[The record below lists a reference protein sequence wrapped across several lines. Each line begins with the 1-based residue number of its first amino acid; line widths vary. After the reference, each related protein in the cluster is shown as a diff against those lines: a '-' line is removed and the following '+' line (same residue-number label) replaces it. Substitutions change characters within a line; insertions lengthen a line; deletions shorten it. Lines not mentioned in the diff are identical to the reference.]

1 MSLSDLIAPQLKPK
15 QSKQSKP
22 SQKELRNK
30 AAAAATRAESA
41 LGTGG
46 NRLAKEGAIKM
57 RGKEREVKKAKKPSK
72 VVCGSSAAQL
82 LMNCSGEKTDF
93 GGKTD
98 QAAQHRD

>member
-30 AAAAATRAESA
+30 AAAAASRAESA

-46 NRLAKEGAIKM
+46 NHLAKEGAVKM

-72 VVCGSSAAQL
+72 VCGSTVARL
-82 LMNCSGEKTDF
+82 LMNRSGEKTDS
-93 GGKTD
+93 GRETE